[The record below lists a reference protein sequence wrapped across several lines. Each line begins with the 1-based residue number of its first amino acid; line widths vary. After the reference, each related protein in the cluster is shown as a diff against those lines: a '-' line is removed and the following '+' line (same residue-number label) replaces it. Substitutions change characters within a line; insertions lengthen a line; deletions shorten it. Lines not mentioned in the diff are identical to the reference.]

1 LDGLVA
7 RATYYA
13 QIWLR
18 AQAIFQDREMN
29 TTNRP
34 STPTARRQQRGA
46 STLSLADSFTH
57 RLHTLG
63 KLTDKA
69 TQAAYLAEAG
79 LPLGEGR
86 CLAAVGAFAPLSV
99 KDLAR
104 MANVDKGQASRA
116 AQSLVDKG
124 LVRKTPS
131 AADARGVVLGFTDA
145 GAALWRR
152 LMTVIARRNHEI
164 VACLSAEEQA
174 QFDVML
180 SRLVQHA
187 RALADEP

>member
-1 LDGLVA
+1 MNKTHTN
-7 RATYYA
+7 AT
-13 QIWLR
+13 
-18 AQAIFQDREMN
+18 
-29 TTNRP
+29 P
-34 STPTARRQQRGA
+34 PARRQRRGA
-46 STLSLADSFTH
+46 ATLSLADSFTH

-131 AADARGVVLGFTDA
+131 ALDARGVELAFTAA

-152 LMTVIARRNHEI
+152 LMTVIARRNREV
-164 VACLSAEEQA
+164 VACLSAGEQA
-174 QFDVML
+174 QFDAL
-180 SRLVQHA
+180 LTRLVTHA
-187 RALADEP
+187 RALADDELN